1 MKRQKLSAGTL
12 VYLLSGLLLVV
23 VTPPLGKHLAMPD
36 MLKGFLT
43 GLGMMLEVIAIIKMQ
58 KSRSRSS

>member
-23 VTPPLGKHLAMPD
+23 VTPALGKHLAMPD

-58 KSRSRSS
+58 KSRSRSC